1 MPVGQLRHPFVPLQR
16 GADRAR
22 MRAAHPRARPQH
34 PLAGGQRLDHASH
47 ERCGRYREGEMR
59 GITTAIALLAAMIT
73 AASGSI
79 GARAQDNYPSRPI
92 HIIVPYPAGGIVDIV
107 ARAVTEQVGRD
118 WKQTVV
124 VEARPGG
131 NSNIGTSAVARSE
144 PDGYTWLVT
153 GPALLVN
160 PDLYKDAGWNAAK
173 DFRCVGL
180 AVWNQSVALVHPSMP
195 VKTIGEFVELAR
207 KRPGEFNFG
216 NPGTGSSID
225 LSAQKLFQVAG
236 IKLTNVG
243 YKGQPQ
249 ALIDLMTNLMHFEI
263 VSLELALPHIK
274 AGSVKPLAVFTD
286 KRVPD
291 LPDVPTIAEAG
302 FAEAAYVPWYGIYVP
317 AATPAPLLEKINAAI
332 NAALQNPD
340 VQRQLSLANIPGKPM
355 SLDELAA
362 LMKADQQK
370 LTTVIK
376 SAGMA
381 LQ

>member
-1 MPVGQLRHPFVPLQR
+1 MNVVRT
-16 GADRAR
+16 
-22 MRAAHPRARPQH
+22 
-34 PLAGGQRLDHASH
+34 LA
-47 ERCGRYREGEMR
+47 
-59 GITTAIALLAAMIT
+59 LAAGCL
-73 AASGSI
+73 AAGLIAMLPGSDA
-79 GARAQDNYPSRPI
+79 GAQAPSNYPNRPI

-131 NSNIGTSAVARSE
+131 NSNIGTSAVARSD

-153 GPALLVN
+153 GPAVLVN
-160 PDLYKDAGWNAAK
+160 PTLYKDAGWDALKN
-173 DFRCVGL
+173 FRCVGL

-207 KRPGEFNFG
+207 SKPGQLNFG

-225 LSAQKLFQVAG
+225 LSAQKLFQAAD

-274 AGSVKPLAVFTD
+274 AGTVKPLAVFTD
-286 KRVPD
+286 KRVAD
-291 LPDVPTIAEAG
+291 LPEVPTIAEAG
-302 FAEAAYVPWYGIYVP
+302 FPAAAYVPWYGIYVP
-317 AATPAPLLEKINAAI
+317 SATPDALAGKINEAI
-332 NAALQNPD
+332 NKALQNPD

-355 SLDELAA
+355 PLNDLAA
-362 LMKADQQK
+362 LMKADHEK

-376 SAGMA
+376 TSGMA